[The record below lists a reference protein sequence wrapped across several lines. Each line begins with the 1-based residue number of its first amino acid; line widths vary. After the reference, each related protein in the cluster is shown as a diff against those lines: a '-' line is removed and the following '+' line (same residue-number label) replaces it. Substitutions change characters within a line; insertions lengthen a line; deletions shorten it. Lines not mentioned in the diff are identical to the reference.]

1 MERVPEQPPRTFYEA
16 VQALWEF
23 WEFQRLCGNWSGLGR
38 VDKMLGPFL
47 ERDLQAGRITL
58 DGARDLLAHF
68 WIKGAEWIGSDNWSV
83 GTSGDAQFYQN
94 VVLGGVDEEGRE
106 VTNPVTYLVLDIV
119 EETHIS
125 DFPVAVR
132 VNRTHPG
139 AAVAAH
145 RRGAAHGRG
154 HRHPL

>member
-1 MERVPEQPPRTFYEA
+1 V
-16 VQALWEF
+16 EF

-47 ERDLQAGRITL
+47 EKDLQVGRITL

-68 WIKGAEWIGSDNWSV
+68 WIKGAEWIGSDHWSV

-94 VVLGGVDEEGRE
+94 VVLGGIDEDGRE
-106 VTNPVTYLVLDIV
+106 ITNAVTYLVLDIV

-125 DFPVAVR
+125 DFPVAV
-132 VNRTHPG
+132 
-139 AAVAAH
+139 A
-145 RRGAAHGRG
+145 
-154 HRHPL
+154 